1 MAENPISKLDELT
14 TPASTDKLAIVNGG
28 VTYKIKQ
35 DNLIPDATEAIKGK
49 TELATDAETE
59 TGTDT
64 TKVVTPANV
73 ASAYTKDSDTDVKA
87 NAWTIDENDMASNLD
102 TKLPTQQSVKAY
114 VDAEHPVKATGA
126 EINTATDDAKFA
138 TPKAIKDSWLANSL
152 LGIEYVSSF
161 AANASQGIASDGT
174 YIYTTSTTHLYKY
187 TKAGAL
193 QTSRD
198 ISGDGTYDHI
208 GDLCYHD
215 GFLYVGTG
223 SYPTTPLVG
232 AVLKID
238 ASDLSFDSEISTQSN
253 HECSSVARDTD
264 GNFWVTSYSDLNP
277 NKIYKYN
284 SAWTYQSVDNLETVD
299 FDDEDGYDGIEW
311 VNGYLLAMAHFGGT
325 EGEFL
330 DKYSFDGTTFKR
342 EQRIYSIVNGFNTG
356 QGIALDPTEDGV
368 LWMAAR
374 EDSNKAYKTNIIEE
388 ENVKKAVDDS
398 SDGWKEVSET
408 WAYASASTITVP
420 LRLTTKYRKGDRIK
434 IVQDGSVKYF
444 ALSGSATG
452 VLTILVNTDYVL
464 ANAAITHVWYSHE
477 LNPVGFPDCF
487 TCAAPIWENID
498 DGSGGQPAANK
509 FFQKII
515 GNTLHGRIIT
525 GTAYKS
531 VGAGN
536 YAKFAPPV
544 AFATLPNRTCI
555 GSSLIRVG
563 DDSDLIGVC
572 QVFDAKVYPVVQS
585 SMAENLE
592 LDSVSMDYSYKI

>member
-1 MAENPISKLDELT
+1 MAENPISNLDELT

-28 VTYKIKQ
+28 VTQKITQ
-35 DNLIPDATEAIKGK
+35 QNLINLLDE
-49 TELATDAETE
+49 D
-59 TGTDT
+59 DM
-64 TKVVTPANV
+64 
-73 ASAYTKDSDTDVKA
+73 ASDSDTQ
-87 NAWTIDENDMASNLD
+87 SS
-102 TKLPTQQSVKAY
+102 TQQSIKAY
-114 VDAEHPVKATGA
+114 VDTEVPVKATGA

-138 TPKAIKDSWLANSL
+138 TSKAIKDSWLANSL

-198 ISGDGTYDHI
+198 ISGDGTYDHM

>member
-1 MAENPISKLDELT
+1 MAENPISNLDELT

-28 VTYKIKQ
+28 VTQKITQ
-35 DNLIPDATEAIKGK
+35 QNLINLLDE
-49 TELATDAETE
+49 D
-59 TGTDT
+59 DM
-64 TKVVTPANV
+64 
-73 ASAYTKDSDTDVKA
+73 ASDSDTQ
-87 NAWTIDENDMASNLD
+87 SS
-102 TKLPTQQSVKAY
+102 TQQSIKAY
-114 VDAEHPVKATGA
+114 VDTEVPVKATGA

-138 TPKAIKDSWLANSL
+138 TSKAIKDSWLANSL

-198 ISGDGTYDHI
+198 ISGDGTYDHM

-434 IVQDGSVKYF
+434 IVQNGSVKYF

-515 GNTLHGRIIT
+515 GKTLHGRIIT